1 MQWSCG
7 EKPESPCRFASV
19 QSKNSAD
26 AIMADIAD
34 CAARVMNGP
43 ASALRVAGENEED
56 IMCEVVALQDA
67 AIGKFA
73 Q

>member
-1 MQWSCG
+1 VQWSCG

-34 CAARVMNGP
+34 CAALVMNGA
-43 ASALRVAGENEED
+43 ASAFRVTCKHEED
-56 IMCEVVALQDA
+56 VVCEVVALQA
-67 AIGKFA
+67 LATR
-73 Q
+73 